1 MASIKDHANCKYKFR
16 FTCQVCGRGKVY
28 RKYTFG
34 NSLEEALDSLSWY
47 WPSRMRWDVECEAKL
62 PNKAWDG
69 VERTPREGRKFGDCA
84 LQPWDEIN
92 TISTPRDRIR
102 KAHPD
107 W

>member
-1 MASIKDHANCKYKFR
+1 MSNTSSCKYKFR

-28 RKYTFG
+28 RKYAFG

-62 PNKAWDG
+62 VNKDWDG
-69 VERTPREGRKFGDCA
+69 VERTPRLGRQFGNCK
-84 LQPWDEIN
+84 LQSWDECVSIA
-92 TISTPRDRIR
+92 TPRDRIR

-107 W
+107 F